1 MFHIIKMRNRYKVI
15 RKKGEKMFKKRK
27 NPSRRD
33 VNAKAI
39 NEKLLQIERQAI
51 NINAYIN
58 IEPFGSNEFIVH
70 YTDSDLTFTSY
81 EIENMSVEE
90 IVRKIEIVAGRYG
103 YAK

>member
-1 MFHIIKMRNRYKVI
+1 
-15 RKKGEKMFKKRK
+15 MFKKRK

-33 VNAKAI
+33 KNEKAI

-58 IEPFGSNEFIVH
+58 IETFGSNGFIVH
-70 YTDSDLTFTSY
+70 YTDNDLTFTSY

-90 IVRKIEIVAGRYG
+90 IVGKIEIVAKRYG

>member
-1 MFHIIKMRNRYKVI
+1 
-15 RKKGEKMFKKRK
+15 MFKKRK

-58 IEPFGSNEFIVH
+58 IEPFGPNEYIVH
-70 YTDSDLTFTSY
+70 YTDGDFTFTLY

-90 IVRKIEIVAGRYG
+90 IVRKIEIVAKRCG